1 MKVSLLYELNKIMKL
16 KKVICIYLTL
26 VLFLTGCGNL
36 KSQIRGNQNTDAS
49 ADQQTG
55 NIIKSGNNGI
65 IEKEEI
71 ENLDD
76 KLIGLDANG
85 NGSSLE
91 GKDTEVETPSEEPEL
106 RWQDKAKKYV
116 GDAGHFLYE
125 HKEQVYFVG
134 IVVIYLLWR
143 ERLFQ
148 QQNHQDQMQWQF
160 QNHLAQIQQ
169 LQQVQDQIQQMPAQ
183 DQIQYL
189 QQLQNH
195 FLQAQFN
202 LQQLN
207 QDPNL
212 IQQFQQV
219 QDQIQNGIG
228 QLQAQVQQQVQ
239 PQLAQ
244 LRLG

>member
-1 MKVSLLYELNKIMKL
+1 MKF
-16 KKVICIYLTL
+16 KKVICVYLTL
-26 VLFLTGCGNL
+26 VLFLTGCENL

-55 NIIKSGNNGI
+55 NIIKSDNNGI
-65 IEKEEI
+65 IEKEETKK
-71 ENLDD
+71 LDD
-76 KLIGLDANG
+76 KVIGLVVGDEKEKT
-85 NGSSLE
+85 SS
-91 GKDTEVETPSEEPEL
+91 KEPEL
-106 RWQDKAKKYV
+106 RWQDKAKKYA
-116 GDAGHFLYE
+116 GDAVHFLYE

-134 IVVIYLLWR
+134 IAVIYLLWK

-148 QQNHQDQMQWQF
+148 QQNHQDQMQW
-160 QNHLAQIQQ
+160 HLAQIQQ
-169 LQQVQDQIQQMPAQ
+169 LQQAQDQIQQMPVQ

-228 QLQAQVQQQVQ
+228 QLQAQVQQQIQ

-244 LRLG
+244 LQLG

>member
-1 MKVSLLYELNKIMKL
+1 MKF
-16 KKVICIYLTL
+16 KKVICVYLTL

-49 ADQQTG
+49 ADQPTD
-55 NIIKSGNNGI
+55 NIIKSDNNGI
-65 IEKEEI
+65 IEKEETK
-71 ENLDD
+71 ELDD

-85 NGSSLE
+85 NGSSSQGE
-91 GKDTEVETPSEEPEL
+91 NTEKETPSEEPEL
-106 RWQDKAKKYV
+106 RWQDKAKKYAD
-116 GDAGHFLYE
+116 DAVHFLCE

-134 IVVIYLLWR
+134 IVVIYLLWK

-148 QQNHQDQMQWQF
+148 QQNHQDQMQW
-160 QNHLAQIQQ
+160 HLAQIQQ
-169 LQQVQDQIQQMPAQ
+169 QLQQAQDQIQQMPVQ

-228 QLQAQVQQQVQ
+228 QLQAQVQQQIQ

-244 LRLG
+244 LQLG